1 MKRRT
6 ASVKARTPAGASKR
20 KPACSTRAR
29 VAGTPEKNSGPL
41 RYVFATA
48 LGRDCL
54 GIVPRASEGVMS
66 NIGATSFDSDGLG
79 SGLRVAVCID
89 TRDGPG
95 RERLLGVY
103 RYALAR
109 GWRLFLVRTD
119 DPATLR
125 QVIEK
130 RPHAAVLY
138 DKPAAIHRRF
148 QDAGIPCIETG
159 SRNLAL
165 DDAAVYVDDNAVA
178 EQAVRHLGD
187 AGFEHFGYCGLGH
200 NRVSA
205 IRAESFTEKI
215 RARGATAFTFTD
227 VQPDGGADLENLIA
241 WLQSLP
247 KPVGVLAFDDKLAER
262 ILAACRWASI
272 KVPTEVGVLG
282 IGDDAL
288 ICELAYPLLSSVALP
303 TQEIGRRA
311 AALLADLV
319 QQGKLAQAR
328 WPLPPI
334 EVVPRASTE
343 RYVAK
348 TPSVVAAIDYARA
361 EHHRPIGI
369 AQIATA
375 VGVPRR
381 TLERHF
387 AAEMKA
393 TVHDFLVEL
402 RLNRAKRLLRQSFAP
417 LGEVAQACGY
427 LATSSFAR
435 MFEAQ
440 TGERPEA
447 FRRKFH

>member
-1 MKRRT
+1 M
-6 ASVKARTPAGASKR
+6 AAKR
-20 KPACSTRAR
+20 KPADSARTRAASQDR
-29 VAGTPEKNSGPL
+29 SIGAASL

-48 LGRDCL
+48 LRRDCL
-54 GIVPRASEGVMS
+54 GRAPGASDRLMS
-66 NIGATSFDSDGLG
+66 DIGEVSSGTDRRAT
-79 SGLRVAVCID
+79 GLRVAVCID
-89 TRDGPG
+89 SRDGPG

-109 GWRLFLVRTD
+109 GWRLILVRTD
-119 DPATLR
+119 DRATLR
-125 QVIEK
+125 QVIAQ
-130 RPHAAVLY
+130 RPDCALLY

-148 QDAGIPCIETG
+148 RDAGITCIETG

-165 DDAAVYVDDNAVA
+165 DDAAVYVDDAAVT
-178 EQAVRHLGD
+178 EQAVRHLVD
-187 AGFEHFGYCGLGH
+187 AGFEHFGYCGLGR

-205 IRAESFTEKI
+205 IRAESFTEKVGG
-215 RARGATAFTFTD
+215 RGATAMTFAD
-227 VQPDGGADLENLIA
+227 VQADGGADLENLIA
-241 WLQSLP
+241 WLKSLP
-247 KPVGVLAFDDKLAER
+247 KPAGVLAFDDKLAER
-262 ILAACRWASI
+262 VLAACRWAEI
-272 KVPTEVGVLG
+272 KVPDEIGVIG

-288 ICELAYPLLSSVALP
+288 ICELAYPVLSSVALP

-311 AALLADLV
+311 AEFAEELVACGRLAN
-319 QQGKLAQAR
+319 AR
-328 WPLPPI
+328 CPLPPI

-343 RYVAK
+343 RYVARS
-348 TPSVVAAIDYARA
+348 PSVAAAIDYART

-369 AQIATA
+369 EQIASA

-381 TLERHF
+381 TLERRF
-387 AAEMKA
+387 AAEMNA